1 MSGFEWKV
9 QFIEALAS
17 HSPMKEI
24 LNSMDAW
31 YRLLDLR
38 VLGERLR

>member
-1 MSGFEWKV
+1 MFGFEWKV

-17 HSPMKEI
+17 HSPVKEI
-24 LNSMDAW
+24 STLCAW

-38 VLGERLR
+38 VLGERLP